1 MYRRVEK
8 FTDVWEAQRMLLSF
22 VKPVQDVEEVNVFE
36 AFGRVAA
43 EAVRSP
49 RDLPA
54 HHSSHMDGFAVSSS
68 SVEKASADNPVR
80 LKVVGE
86 CAPGKQPSI
95 KLGPG
100 EAARILT
107 GGFLPEGAD
116 AVIPQEDVVKE
127 DGVVVVR
134 TPVEKMQY
142 VDRRGFDVEAG
153 RELFGRG
160 HVLKASD
167 LALMA
172 SLGLRTVRV
181 VRRPR
186 MGMMAVGDELTDS
199 FDEASSGKI
208 LNTHAYVV
216 RKLAEASGA
225 NVVNLGIVP
234 DNPAAIH
241 GKIIE
246 YSGKLDILVSIAG
259 SSISERDVSSLTARS
274 FEVFVHGLTLQ
285 PGRVGGFALVNGT
298 PLVMLPGLI
307 MSTLNVFMFL
317 AYPCLRRLQGQEPRF
332 YHRRVVAR
340 LTEKVGFR
348 KFIDFVKVVWVR
360 LEELEDGLACR
371 PVLGESSGMSIPSRA
386 DGFIIA
392 PPGVSDMPRG
402 MDVWVYLPPSL

>member
-8 FTDVWEAQRMLLSF
+8 FTDVWEAQRTLLSY
-22 VKPVQDVEEVNVFE
+22 VKPVQEVEEVNVFE

-43 EAVRSP
+43 ESVRSP

-86 CAPGKQPSI
+86 CRPGRPPSI

-153 RELFGRG
+153 QELFGKGR
-160 HVLKASD
+160 VLKASD
-167 LALMA
+167 LVLMA
-172 SLGLRTVRV
+172 SLGLRAVRV

-186 MGMMAVGDELTDS
+186 LGIMAVGDELTDS

-208 LNTHAYVV
+208 LNTHSYVV
-216 RKLAEASGA
+216 SKLAEASGA
-225 NVVNLGIVP
+225 HVVNLGIVP

-285 PGRVGGFALVNGT
+285 PGRVGGFAVVNGT

-332 YHRRVVAR
+332 YHRRVGAR
-340 LTEKVGFR
+340 LTERVSFR

-360 LEELEDGLACR
+360 LEELEDSLTCK
-371 PVLGESSGMSIPSRA
+371 PILGESSGMSIPSRA
-386 DGFIIA
+386 DGFITA
-392 PPGVSDMPRG
+392 PPGVSNIPKD
-402 MDVWVYLPPSL
+402 MDVMVHLPPSL